1 MIRRGTGV
9 LLLTLGSLA
18 TGARFALAQC
28 TPRAVV
34 IGVSVYKDTEFTPLA
49 HAREDALAFRD
60 WFQNNTRCGNGVASA
75 KPVITLLTNDNAG
88 QGAIMQALSSVL
100 LNASRNDEI
109 FVFISARGLKTPD
122 YTSGYLIGYDGVRGK
137 LHPSGILVE
146 NLRDA
151 LPSRAGGR
159 VFLFADISRD
169 LPNKNDIVS
178 NMQEILAD
186 NHALGALM
194 STKAKHVSF
203 DAKGQARGLFTHVLI
218 EELKANPG
226 KKISLQSL
234 FENLRRKVMEA
245 SKSKQEPVS
254 FGAADA
260 TVVQW
265 GRERILLASLGGD
278 TAVWEP
284 NPPRPASSQ
293 DSLPGPADGLLTQAF
308 DLEAQAQAVLL
319 RYGEGNHFPD
329 DPQRP
334 GAAEFERASVL
345 FGEAQRKLPHLP
357 VKELDDRLR
366 TSLEARALFCRGG
379 AMVYRGEYDEGR
391 NVLKQAIAAD
401 PRLPEPH
408 NAIGIAYLEQAQY
421 TQAAMAFRQS
431 IEVAPDWAYPRHNLA
446 LTYIEMG
453 DNASAEA
460 EYRAAIKR
468 TPQHPYLYYNLG
480 VLLQRINRRAD
491 AERCFQDAIVKFEQ
505 QAEAYRVR
513 AALLNAEETAEHPA
527 AKEAAS
533 IVLAEAGTTLRNE
546 GEAHNALGAL
556 WQAGRKS
563 TKAKNSYAKA
573 LDLNPQLSAARYN
586 LAMMAL
592 RERHYADAR
601 HELEAVLKANP
612 KFPQAE
618 VRLRCANTGLQLART
633 GDREEKRRLN
643 QDLRAC
649 MQ

>member
-1 MIRRGTGV
+1 MIRHGTCS
-9 LLLTLGSLA
+9 LLFSLGCLVIAAHS
-18 TGARFALAQC
+18 ARAQC

-34 IGVSVYKDTEFTPLA
+34 IGVSVYKDTEFTPLS

-75 KPVITLLTNDNAG
+75 KPVVTLLTDDNAG
-88 QGAIMQALSSVL
+88 EGAIMQALSSVL

-109 FVFISARGLKTPD
+109 FIFISARGLKTPD
-122 YTSGYLIGYDGVRGK
+122 YTSGYLIGYDGLRGK
-137 LHPSGILVE
+137 LHPSGILLE

-169 LPNKNDIVS
+169 LPNKNDIVY
-178 NMQEILAD
+178 NMQETLAD
-186 NHALGALM
+186 NRALGALM
-194 STKAKHVSF
+194 SAKTKQVSI
-203 DAKGQARGLFTHVLI
+203 DASDQARGLFTKVLI
-218 EELKANPG
+218 EELKANPD

-234 FENLRRKVMEA
+234 FENVRRKVMDA

-254 FGAADA
+254 FGAAGA
-260 TVVQW
+260 TLAQL

-278 TAVWEP
+278 AAWEP
-284 NPPRPASSQ
+284 NPPRPAPWQ
-293 DSLPGPADGLLTQAF
+293 DALPGPADALLTQAF

-329 DPQRP
+329 DPLRP
-334 GAAEFERASVL
+334 GAADFERAGIL

-357 VKELDDRLR
+357 VKELDERLR

-391 NVLKQAIAAD
+391 KVLEQARTAD

-408 NAIGIAYLEQAQY
+408 NAIGIAFLEQARY
-421 TQAAMAFRQS
+421 TQAAQAFRKS

-480 VLLQRINRRAD
+480 VLLQRINRHAD
-491 AERCFQDAIVKFEQ
+491 AERSYLDAIAKFEE

-527 AKEAAS
+527 AKAAAS
-533 IVLAEAGTTLRNE
+533 VALAEAATTLRNE
-546 GEAHNALGAL
+546 GEAYNALGAL
-556 WQAGRKS
+556 WQAARKS
-563 TKAKNSYAKA
+563 AKAKNSYAKA

-586 LAMMAL
+586 LAMLAL

-601 HELEAVLKANP
+601 RELEAVLAANP

-618 VRLRCANTGLQLART
+618 MRLGCANTGLQLAQT
-633 GDREEKRRLN
+633 GNRREKSRLN
-643 QDLRAC
+643 QELKAC
-649 MQ
+649 MR

>member
-1 MIRRGTGV
+1 
-9 LLLTLGSLA
+9 
-18 TGARFALAQC
+18 
-28 TPRAVV
+28 
-34 IGVSVYKDTEFTPLA
+34 
-49 HAREDALAFRD
+49 
-60 WFQNNTRCGNGVASA
+60 
-75 KPVITLLTNDNAG
+75 
-88 QGAIMQALSSVL
+88 
-100 LNASRNDEI
+100 
-109 FVFISARGLKTPD
+109 
-122 YTSGYLIGYDGVRGK
+122 
-137 LHPSGILVE
+137 
-146 NLRDA
+146 
-151 LPSRAGGR
+151 
-159 VFLFADISRD
+159 
-169 LPNKNDIVS
+169 
-178 NMQEILAD
+178 
-186 NHALGALM
+186 M
-194 STKAKHVSF
+194 STKPKQVSI
-203 DAKGQARGLFTHVLI
+203 DASGQAKGLFTQVLI

-245 SKSKQEPVS
+245 SRSKQEPVS

-260 TVVQW
+260 AVAVW
-265 GRERILLASLGGD
+265 GRERILLASLGSD
-278 TAVWEP
+278 AAAWEP
-284 NPPRPASSQ
+284 NPPHPAPWQ
-293 DSLPGPADGLLTQAF
+293 DALPGPADGMLAQAF
-308 DLEAQAQAVLL
+308 DLEAQAQTVLL

-329 DPQRP
+329 DPLRP
-334 GAAEFERASVL
+334 GAADFERAGAL
-345 FGEAQRKLPHLP
+345 FGEAAQKLPHLP

-366 TSLEARALFCRGG
+366 NSLAARSLFCRGG

-391 NVLKQAIAAD
+391 KVLEQARVAD

-421 TQAAMAFRQS
+421 TQAVQAFRHS
-431 IEVAPDWAYPRHNLA
+431 IEAAPDWAYPRHNLA

-453 DNASAEA
+453 DNASAET

-491 AERCFQDAIVKFEQ
+491 AERCFQDAIAKFEE

-513 AALLNAEETAEHPA
+513 AALLNAEEAAEHPA
-527 AKEAAS
+527 AKAAATVALEEAA
-533 IVLAEAGTTLRNE
+533 TTLRNE

-573 LDLNPQLSAARYN
+573 LELNPQLHAARYN

-592 RERHYADAR
+592 RERRYEAAR
-601 HELEAVLKANP
+601 QELEAVLQP
-612 KFPQAE
+612 QFPQAD
-618 VRLRCANTGLQLART
+618 VRLRCANTALQLAQT

-643 QDLRAC
+643 QELKAC